1 VWSLW
6 SWNATTPA
14 DSHIDFKVQTA
25 TTAAGLATAPMDSL
39 LFSSPPGPSSLAG
52 TPASARAANAA
63 AGIPDT
69 QLGAA
74 DVESTLAAN
83 GRSLHNAHVRITSNL
98 EPSAGGAQTAVLS
111 SWNLQM
117 SCVPNN

>member
-6 SWNATTPA
+6 SWNSTTPGN
-14 DSHIDFKVQTA
+14 SHIDFKVQTA

-63 AGIPDT
+63 AGTPDT

-74 DVESTLAAN
+74 DVESTFAVN
-83 GRSLHNAHVRITSNL
+83 GRPLHNAHVRVTSNL
-98 EPSAGGAQTAVLS
+98 EPSTGGAQTAVLA